1 MQHVEIF
8 YISVTSEM
16 NVHIIRISYPM
27 ITRYN
32 EKKNFLFY
40 EVSENEKKVF
50 ARIALSSI
58 WQFRISLHFPLYL
71 QLFRVKSRYI
81 PYIENLRSFE
91 RIKRQ

>member
-1 MQHVEIF
+1 MWKF
-8 YISVTSEM
+8 FISVASEM

-32 EKKNFLFY
+32 EKRNFLFY

-50 ARIALSSI
+50 ARIVINICISSFESRCI
-58 WQFRISLHFPLYL
+58 FHYFYNCFVSKVDISDISRI
-71 QLFRVKSRYI
+71 
-81 PYIENLRSFE
+81 RSFE

>member
-1 MQHVEIF
+1 MMQHVEIF
-8 YISVTSEM
+8 HISVTSEM

-58 WQFRISLHFPLYL
+58 
-71 QLFRVKSRYI
+71 
-81 PYIENLRSFE
+81 
-91 RIKRQ
+91 

>member
-8 YISVTSEM
+8 HISVTSEM

-81 PYIENLRSFE
+81 RYIENLRSFE